1 MVGRLQGSRTKIFI
15 LLILIGLFVAIL
27 AYQIWT
33 RRIGPAPSIPSPSTS
48 PMSAMEPKRSVRL
61 FFSSPD
67 EESLR
72 EEMRE
77 IKVARSMEDE
87 ATTTLQELIKGP
99 RSELVSTIP
108 AGTQLRQLYIDRRGT
123 AYADFSPELRDNHPG
138 GSRAELLTVYS
149 IVDTLAYNFEQIKR
163 VKIMI
168 GGSEADTLAG
178 HVDLRKPLRP
188 RLDFDARG

>member
-1 MVGRLQGSRTKIFI
+1 
-15 LLILIGLFVAIL
+15 
-27 AYQIWT
+27 
-33 RRIGPAPSIPSPSTS
+33 
-48 PMSAMEPKRSVRL
+48 MEPKRSVRL

-168 GGSEADTLAG
+168 GGSEAETLAG